1 MISAI
6 KAKTTKKDVIST
18 NLNHKLTDYFN
29 IRKSDRRTKREVQ
42 EEQRRLFEFALRK
55 GIEDGLEVDCNKGKN
70 VLVLLLIL

>member
-1 MISAI
+1 MILAI
-6 KAKTTKKDVIST
+6 KAKTLKKDIIAT

-55 GIEDGLEVDCNKGKN
+55 GIEDGLEVDYNNGN
-70 VLVLLLIL
+70 YFHILFILL

>member
-1 MISAI
+1 MILAI
-6 KAKTTKKDVIST
+6 KAKTIKKDVIST

-55 GIEDGLEVDCNKGKN
+55 GIEDGLEVDCNNGN
-70 VLVLLLIL
+70 NFHILLLVL